1 MNFQERKK
9 KILAALDETES
20 LSVFELAEILESSPA
35 TIRRDLGDIAE
46 EGLLIRTHGGAMKLE
61 NPVLT
66 GFSEKSAV
74 NNPTKELIAE
84 KAASYVQDGDIIFLD
99 CGSTVFG
106 MCRFLTKKSIRVI
119 TNSLPILAEL
129 IDVPSIQINLIG
141 GELNKA
147 RKAVHGDKAV
157 QHING
162 YHAHK
167 AFIGVDGLSAE
178 NGLTAHSEHE
188 STITTAF
195 IRNTGQVL
203 LLCDASKIGK
213 DSYVKFAELS
223 AIHTLITDA
232 GADAAKIS
240 ELRQSG
246 LNVEIAG

>member
-9 KILAALDETES
+9 KILAALDDAES
-20 LSVFELAEILESSPA
+20 LSVFELAEILEASPA

-46 EGLLIRTHGGAMKLE
+46 EGLLMRTHGGAMKME

-66 GFSEKSAV
+66 GFSEKSGV
-74 NNPTKELIAE
+74 NSPVKEQIAE

-99 CGSTVFG
+99 CGSTVFQ
-106 MCRFLTKKSIRVI
+106 MCRFLKKKSIRVV

-141 GELNKA
+141 GELHKA

-167 AFIGVDGLSAE
+167 AFVGVDGLSVE
-178 NGLTAHSEHE
+178 NGLTAHSELE

-195 IRNTGQVL
+195 IRNAEQVM
-203 LLCDASKIGK
+203 LLCDSSKIGR
-213 DSYVKFAELS
+213 DSYVKFAEFS
-223 AIHTLITDA
+223 AIHTLITDVN
-232 GADAAKIS
+232 ADSAKTRA
-240 ELRQSG
+240 LQQSG
-246 LNVEIAG
+246 LHVEIAG

>member
-9 KILAALDETES
+9 KILAALDDAES
-20 LSVFELAEILESSPA
+20 LTVFELAEILEASPA

-46 EGLLIRTHGGAMKLE
+46 EGLLMRTHGGAMKME

-66 GFSEKSAV
+66 GFSEKSGV
-74 NNPTKELIAE
+74 NSPTKEQIAE

-99 CGSTVFG
+99 CGSTVFQ
-106 MCRFLTKKSIRVI
+106 MCRFLKKKSIRVI

-195 IRNTGQVL
+195 IRNAGQVM
-203 LLCDASKIGK
+203 LLCDASKIGR

-223 AIHTLITDA
+223 AIHTLITDSS
-232 GADAAKIS
+232 ADNAKTTA
-240 ELRQSG
+240 LRQSG

>member
-66 GFSEKSAV
+66 GFWEKSAV
-74 NNPTKELIAE
+74 NNLTKELIAE

-106 MCRFLTKKSIRVI
+106 MCRFLKKKSIRVI

-195 IRNTGQVL
+195 IRNAGQVL

-232 GADAAKIS
+232 GVDTAKTS
-240 ELRQSG
+240 ELLQSG